1 MSIPLD
7 LIEIQSNALD
17 NLILTDYDVGTKKI
31 IPIDAGFEHLEVN
44 LNKLQVE
51 KNEWLEE
58 NPACAF
64 LDIISIDSA
73 CYYYD
78 IFDELENPA
87 DYLDINNK
95 LKQVPG
101 GINFCD

>member
-7 LIEIQSNALD
+7 LIGIQSNAVV
-17 NLILTDYDVGTKKI
+17 NLIPTYYDVGTKYI
-31 IPIDAGFEHLEVN
+31 IPIDAAFEHLEVN

-78 IFDELENPA
+78 IFDELDNPA

-101 GINFCD
+101 GTNFCD